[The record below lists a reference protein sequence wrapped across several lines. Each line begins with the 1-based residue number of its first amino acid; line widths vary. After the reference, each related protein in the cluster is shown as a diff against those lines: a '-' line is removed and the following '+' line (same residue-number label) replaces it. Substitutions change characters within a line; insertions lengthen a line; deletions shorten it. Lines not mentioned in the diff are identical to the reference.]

1 MDEVRDMRPMLLSVA
16 KGILDSDEEAEDV
29 VQDAMLRL
37 WQLREEPIRNPK
49 GFARTVVRNM
59 SLSKV
64 RRRPLTVDIN
74 QADMA
79 TNDDTAT
86 DRNEQIDRMME
97 LVDALPTMQQTVLR
111 LRHMQDMTMADIASL
126 IGTSEVAVRQ
136 SLSRARRSIIEQFKT
151 IATTLE
157 EERTLY
163 EYFQGG
169 DIADDL
175 KPYREAFQGFA
186 AVSGIDKPM
195 PQRQTPAWVIA
206 LRTVT
211 SMAAIFLVGLFFF
224 VNGETPEA
232 PQLATTTTATAPTPA
247 FCEGSTPRELYMCY
261 MERKRETLSVYSL
274 IKKRIYENGH

>member
-37 WQLREEPIRNPK
+37 WQLREEPK
-49 GFARTVVRNM
+49 GFARTVVRNL

-64 RRRPLTVDIN
+64 RRRPLMVDIN
-74 QADMA
+74 QADLA

-151 IATTLE
+151 IAE
-157 EERTLY
+157 
-163 EYFQGG
+163 
-169 DIADDL
+169 
-175 KPYREAFQGFA
+175 
-186 AVSGIDKPM
+186 
-195 PQRQTPAWVIA
+195 
-206 LRTVT
+206 
-211 SMAAIFLVGLFFF
+211 
-224 VNGETPEA
+224 
-232 PQLATTTTATAPTPA
+232 
-247 FCEGSTPRELYMCY
+247 
-261 MERKRETLSVYSL
+261 
-274 IKKRIYENGH
+274 

>member
-1 MDEVRDMRPMLLSVA
+1 MTTDRFMDEVRDMRPMLLSVA

-49 GFARTVVRNM
+49 GFARTVVRNL

-74 QADMA
+74 QADLA
-79 TNDDTAT
+79 TTDDTAT

-151 IATTLE
+151 IA
-157 EERTLY
+157 
-163 EYFQGG
+163 
-169 DIADDL
+169 
-175 KPYREAFQGFA
+175 K
-186 AVSGIDKPM
+186 
-195 PQRQTPAWVIA
+195 
-206 LRTVT
+206 
-211 SMAAIFLVGLFFF
+211 
-224 VNGETPEA
+224 
-232 PQLATTTTATAPTPA
+232 
-247 FCEGSTPRELYMCY
+247 
-261 MERKRETLSVYSL
+261 
-274 IKKRIYENGH
+274 